1 MKYVVVDLEMCQVPK
16 FSWDQGRPLKNE
28 TIQIGAVLVDEN
40 YEIVSTFNTYVKP
53 ELGYLDY
60 FISKLT
66 GITKADLND
75 APYFNEAI
83 NAFTDWIPDGDVRC
97 VSWSMTDMHQLSNEM
112 EKKNI
117 VNTKLMKFLDSWI
130 DYQVPVDEKLGM
142 EHNVSLEEALIATDI
157 IQKGK
162 AHDGLDDAYNTALL
176 FVKMEKNPDFELNT
190 MYSYAKEETTRK
202 LSYTLGDLFAGFKVA
217 VG

>member
-16 FSWDQGRPLKNE
+16 FTWDQGKPLKNE
-28 TIQIGAVLVDEN
+28 TIQIGAVLVDEK

-75 APYFNEAI
+75 APYFEEAI
-83 NAFTDWIPDGDVRC
+83 NNFMDWIPDRDVRC
-97 VSWSMTDMHQLSNEM
+97 VSWSMTDMHQLRKEM

-117 VNTKLMKFLDSWI
+117 VNTKLTALLDSWI
-130 DYQVPVDEKLGM
+130 DYQAPVDEKLGM
-142 EHNVSLEEALIATDI
+142 ERNVSLEEALIATDI
-157 IQKGK
+157 IQNGK

-176 FVKMEKNPDFELNT
+176 FVKMEKNPDFELNK
-190 MYSYAKEETTRK
+190 MYSYAKEETTRE
-202 LSYTLGDLFAGFKVA
+202 LSYTLGDLFKGMMVA

>member
-16 FSWDQGRPLKNE
+16 FTWDQGKPLRNE

-66 GITKADLND
+66 GITKDDLKD
-75 APYFNEAI
+75 APIFEDAIDYFMKWVPEN
-83 NAFTDWIPDGDVRC
+83 DVKC
-97 VSWSMTDMHQLSNEM
+97 VSWSMSDMHQLKNEM
-112 EKKNI
+112 AKKNI
-117 VNTKLMKFLDSWI
+117 KNDKLSVLLESWI
-130 DYQVPVDEKLGM
+130 DYQIPVDAKLGK
-142 EHNVSLEEALIATDI
+142 ERNVSLEEALIATDI
-157 IQKGK
+157 IQNGK

-176 FVKMEKNPDFELNT
+176 FVKMEKNPDFELNK
-190 MYSYAKEETTRK
+190 MYSYAKEEKTRE

>member
-16 FSWDQGRPLKNE
+16 FTWDQGKPLRNE

-53 ELGYLDY
+53 ELGYLDC

-66 GITKADLND
+66 GITKDDLKD
-75 APYFNEAI
+75 APIFEDAIDYFMKWVPEN
-83 NAFTDWIPDGDVRC
+83 DVKC
-97 VSWSMTDMHQLSNEM
+97 VSWSMSDMHQLKNEM
-112 EKKNI
+112 AKKSIKND
-117 VNTKLMKFLDSWI
+117 KLSVLLESWI
-130 DYQVPVDEKLGM
+130 DYQIPVDAKLGK
-142 EHNVSLEEALIATDI
+142 ERNVSLEEALIATDI
-157 IQKGK
+157 IQNGK

-176 FVKMEKNPDFELNT
+176 FVKMEKNPDFELNK
-190 MYSYAKEETTRK
+190 MYSYAKEEKTRE

>member
-16 FSWDQGRPLKNE
+16 FTWDQGKPLRNE

-66 GITKADLND
+66 GITKDDLKD
-75 APYFNEAI
+75 APIFEDAIDYFMKWVPEN
-83 NAFTDWIPDGDVRC
+83 DVKC
-97 VSWSMTDMHQLSNEM
+97 VSWSMSDMHQLKNEM
-112 EKKNI
+112 AKKNI
-117 VNTKLMKFLDSWI
+117 KNDKLSVLLESWI
-130 DYQVPVDEKLGM
+130 DYQIPVDAKLGK
-142 EHNVSLEEALIATDI
+142 EGNVSLEEALIATDI
-157 IQKGK
+157 IQNGK

-176 FVKMEKNPDFELNT
+176 FVKMEKNPDFELNK
-190 MYSYAKEETTRK
+190 MYSYAKEEKTRE

>member
-1 MKYVVVDLEMCQVPK
+1 MKYVVVDLEMCGVPK
-16 FSWDQGRPLKNE
+16 FAGEHGKQLRNE
-28 TIQIGAVLVDEN
+28 TIQIGAVLVDEK

-75 APYFNEAI
+75 APYFEEAI
-83 NAFTDWIPDGDVRC
+83 DSFMDWIPDGDVRC
-97 VSWSMTDMHQLSNEM
+97 VSWSMNDMHQLKKEM

-117 VNTKLMKFLDSWI
+117 VNTKLTTLLDSWI

-142 EHNVSLEEALIATDI
+142 ERNVSLEEALIATDI
-157 IQKGK
+157 IQNGK

-176 FVKMEKNPDFELNT
+176 FVKMEKNPDFELNR
-190 MYSYAKEETTRK
+190 MYSYAKEETTRE
-202 LSYTLGDLFAGFKVA
+202 LSYTLGDLFKGMMVA

>member
-16 FSWDQGRPLKNE
+16 FTWDQGKPLRNE

-66 GITKADLND
+66 GITKDDLKD
-75 APYFNEAI
+75 APIFEDAIDYFMKWVPEN
-83 NAFTDWIPDGDVRC
+83 DVKC
-97 VSWSMTDMHQLSNEM
+97 VSWSMSDMHQLKNEM
-112 EKKNI
+112 AKKNI
-117 VNTKLMKFLDSWI
+117 KNDKLSGLLESWI
-130 DYQVPVDEKLGM
+130 DYQIPVDAKLGK
-142 EHNVSLEEALIATDI
+142 ERNVSLEEALIATDI
-157 IQKGK
+157 IQNGK

-176 FVKMEKNPDFELNT
+176 FVKMEKNPDFELNK
-190 MYSYAKEETTRK
+190 MYSYAKEEKTRE

>member
-16 FSWDQGRPLKNE
+16 FAWDQGKPLRNE

-66 GITKADLND
+66 GITKADLMD
-75 APYFNEAI
+75 APYFEDAI
-83 NAFTDWIPDGDVRC
+83 KSFIEWIPEGEVRC
-97 VSWSMTDMHQLSNEM
+97 VSWSRTDQKQLENEM
-112 EKKNI
+112 AKKAI
-117 VNTKLMKFLDSWI
+117 VNSKMNYLLENWI
-130 DYQVPVDEKLGM
+130 DYQEPVDVKLGM
-142 EHNVSLEEALIATDI
+142 ERNVSLEEALIATDI
-157 IQKGK
+157 IQNGR

-176 FVKMEKNPDFELNT
+176 FVKMEKNPDFELNR
-190 MYSYAKEETTRK
+190 MYSYAKEEKTDN
-202 LSYTLGDLFAGFKVA
+202 LSYTLGDLFSSFKLA